1 MGHADPQWP
10 FQGYNHISLAA
21 VLPSIYDPSYMPCN
35 VSLRSL
41 KLVPRGGSLV
51 QHNRTINHVAID
63 PRPDLALLQRHP
75 GLDDQK
81 G

>member
-1 MGHADPQWP
+1 MLILNGLFKAIIIFLWQQYYPVYTIPH
-10 FQGYNHISLAA
+10 
-21 VLPSIYDPSYMPCN
+21 MPCN